1 MNDAIEPDVPLVVDL
16 DGTLLKSDL
25 LHESTLRLVRDQPHA
40 VLLLP
45 LWLARGKAVLKRR
58 IAEQV
63 DLTVETLPFD
73 ETVVAWVRG
82 ERERGRHTVLCTASD
97 GKYAHEIA
105 RHLDIFDE
113 VIASDGTENVS
124 AERKAA
130 RLAARFGKGGFDYAG
145 NAAADLPV
153 WAEARQCIVVNA
165 PDRIASE
172 ARARF
177 RVTREFPRPA
187 AGWRDWRRALRPHQW
202 LKNLLLFLP
211 MLGAHQLTNAVML
224 AEVFTAF
231 VAFSLCA
238 SSVYVLNDLMDLE
251 SDRRHPRKRRRPF
264 ASGALSPVAGVVAV
278 GALLGG
284 GLLVA
289 FLVRPTFVYWLLL
302 YLITTVAYTFW
313 LKRKAIL
320 DALSLAVLYTM
331 RILAG
336 AAAVELEASFWLLAF
351 SLFLFLDLAFVKR
364 CAELREMQA
373 RGQGDLHGRGYL
385 SGDLVL
391 VETMG
396 LAAGYAS
403 VLVLALYIN
412 GGSVRVLYRQP
423 ELMWLTVPVLLYW
436 VSRTWLLTHRGL
448 MEDDPL
454 VFAVTDR
461 VSLLCGVLFL
471 GVLWAAS

>member
-1 MNDAIEPDVPLVVDL
+1 MNPAVETEVPLVVDL

-25 LHESTLRLVRDQPHA
+25 LHESTLRLLRDRPHA
-40 VLLLP
+40 VLQLP
-45 LWLARGKAVLKRR
+45 IWLASGKAVLKRR

-63 DLTVETLPFD
+63 DLHVASQPFD
-73 ETVVAWVRG
+73 ETVVEWVRG
-82 ERERGRHTVLCTASD
+82 ERQRGRKTVLCTASD
-97 GKYAHEIA
+97 GKYAAEIA

-113 VIASDGTENVS
+113 VIASDGAENVS

-130 RLAARFGKGGFDYAG
+130 RLVERFGRGGFDYAG

-153 WAEARQCIVVNA
+153 WAEARQCILVNA
-165 PDRIASE
+165 PERIAAQ
-172 ARARF
+172 ARSRF
-177 RVTREFPRPA
+177 QVAREFPRGTNA
-187 AGWRDWRRALRPHQW
+187 LRSWRRALRPHQW

-211 MLGAHQLTNAVML
+211 LLGAHQLTNTFML
-224 AEVFTAF
+224 AEAFTAF

-264 ASGALSPVAGVVAV
+264 ASGDLTPVSGVIAVAV
-278 GALLGG
+278 LLAG
-284 GLLVA
+284 GLAVA

-320 DALSLAVLYTM
+320 DALSLAVLYTL

-336 AAAVELEASFWLLAF
+336 AAAVGVEASFWLLAF

-364 CAELREMQA
+364 CTELREMQS

-385 SGDLVL
+385 TGDLIL
-391 VETMG
+391 VEMMG

-448 MEDDPL
+448 MEDDPM

-461 VSLLCGVLFL
+461 VSLLCGALFL

>member
-1 MNDAIEPDVPLVVDL
+1 MNEAIDLDVPLVVDL
-16 DGTLLKSDL
+16 DGTLLRSDL
-25 LHESTLRLVRDQPHA
+25 LHESTLRLLHGRPHA
-40 VLLLP
+40 LLMLP

-63 DLTVETLPFD
+63 DLHVATLPFD
-73 ETVVAWVRG
+73 EAVVDWVRA
-82 ERERGRHTVLCTASD
+82 ECARGRHTVLCTASD
-97 GKYAHEIA
+97 VKYATEIA
-105 RHLDIFDE
+105 QHLGIFDE
-113 VIASDGTENVS
+113 VIASDGNENVS
-124 AERKAA
+124 AGRKAE
-130 RLAARFGKGGFDYAG
+130 RLVDRFGRGGFDYAG
-145 NAAADLPV
+145 NSSADLPV
-153 WAEARQCIVVNA
+153 WAEARHCILANA
-165 PDRIASE
+165 PPGIVAE
-172 ARARF
+172 ARGRF
-177 RVTREFPRPA
+177 QVTREFPRASAP
-187 AGWRDWRRALRPHQW
+187 WRAWRRALRPHQW

-211 MLGAHQLTNAVML
+211 MLGAHQLTNTTML
-224 AEVFTAF
+224 SQAF
-231 VAFSLCA
+231 GAFLAFALCA

-264 ASGALSPVAGVVAV
+264 AAGDLSPMAGVLAV
-278 GALLGG
+278 PVLLAG
-284 GLLVA
+284 GLAVA
-289 FLVRPTFVYWLLL
+289 FHVRPVFVSWMLL
-302 YLITTVAYTFW
+302 YLITTLVYTFW

-320 DALSLAVLYTM
+320 DALSLAGLYTL

-336 AAAVELEASFWLLAF
+336 AAAVGVEASFWLLAF

-364 CAELREMQA
+364 GTEIREMQS

-385 SGDLVL
+385 AGDLIL
-391 VETMG
+391 IEMMG
-396 LAAGYAS
+396 LTAGYAS

-436 VSRTWLLTHRGL
+436 VSRTWLLAHRGL

-461 VSLLCGVLFL
+461 VSLLCGALFL